1 MNIKFFDNYFKSIF
15 LAFWFIVWYKWV
27 IISTYKIDLI
37 TTTIFIVYCLTYIV
51 LFYFN
56 YNKLKIKNITFKYQL
71 SIIISFVF
79 SLENFMFF
87 PNSILLLILKTISTL
102 ICIYISH
109 KMLFEYKIEEGLVGI
124 ISSFLLLVITLLY

>member
-51 LFYFN
+51 LFYFS
-56 YNKLKIKNITFKYQL
+56 YNKLKIKNIIVFDDLEKAFKYATSL
-71 SIIISFVF
+71 KIDKKVILF
-79 SLENFMFF
+79 S
-87 PNSILLLILKTISTL
+87 PAT
-102 ICIYISH
+102 
-109 KMLFEYKIEEGLVGI
+109 
-124 ISSFLLLVITLLY
+124 SSFDQYQNYQERGYHFEQLIQRYRSQDDEE

>member
-15 LAFWFIVWYKWV
+15 LVFWFIVWYKWV

>member
-15 LAFWFIVWYKWV
+15 LVFWFIVWYKWV

-56 YNKLKIKNITFKYQL
+56 YNKLKIKNIIFKYQL